1 MAAIIL
7 LYERRVMKTISLLGP
22 TGSIG
27 TQTLDVC
34 RKLGFSVVALA
45 ANRNIELLENQA
57 REFLPKIVAVSDE
70 DAAKKLKTALSDTDI
85 IVLGGEKA
93 VLEAASAE
101 CDTVLNAI
109 TGIAGLRPTVAAIE
123 AGNDIALANK
133 ETLVAGG
140 KRVMDYAEEHGVK
153 IIPVD
158 SEHSATFQCLQAK
171 GDYGRI
177 KNLILTASGG
187 PFFGKKSEELENIK
201 PEDALSHPT
210 WDMGKKV
217 TIDSATMANKGLE
230 IIEAAHLFGVDQS
243 HIKVLIHRESI
254 VHSLVEFKDNSV
266 IAQLGVPDMRTPIQY
281 ALTNPNRCEGCAS
294 ELNLAKIGELH
305 FYEQDNEAFPAT
317 NIARYALSLGKTA
330 TAAFNASDEVAVGA
344 FLDGKIKFTD
354 ISKIIEKT
362 VNISL
367 PNGDSFDEVF
377 ETDREARLFAE
388 SLCK

>member
-1 MAAIIL
+1 MIQEKN
-7 LYERRVMKTISLLGP
+7 Y
-22 TGSIG
+22 
-27 TQTLDVC
+27 
-34 RKLGFSVVALA
+34 
-45 ANRNIELLENQA
+45 
-57 REFLPKIVAVSDE
+57 
-70 DAAKKLKTALSDTDI
+70 LK
-85 IVLGGEKA
+85 
-93 VLEAASAE
+93 
-101 CDTVLNAI
+101 
-109 TGIAGLRPTVAAIE
+109 
-123 AGNDIALANK
+123 
-133 ETLVAGG
+133 
-140 KRVMDYAEEHGVK
+140 
-153 IIPVD
+153 
-158 SEHSATFQCLQAK
+158 
-171 GDYGRI
+171 
-177 KNLILTASGG
+177 
-187 PFFGKKSEELENIK
+187 NIK

-294 ELNLAKIGELH
+294 ELDLAKIGELH